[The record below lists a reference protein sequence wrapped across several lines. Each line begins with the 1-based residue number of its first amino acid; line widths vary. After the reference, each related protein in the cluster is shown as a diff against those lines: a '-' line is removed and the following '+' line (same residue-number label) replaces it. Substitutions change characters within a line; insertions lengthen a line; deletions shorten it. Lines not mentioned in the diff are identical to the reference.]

1 MAGLARTTS
10 ARIFSTLQLTWVGC
24 SIGSTGSL
32 WPMPVLL
39 LSYFVVEAI
48 AFFLVAKWIGVG
60 WALLAIF
67 ALMIFG
73 GFAASM
79 SLRSELTQM
88 ARGRTSLGKLAG
100 DSALLMAGWALS
112 LVPGFVSSVI
122 GLLLVFGPT
131 RAIARRSMTKRARR
145 GMEDL
150 GARLYEATPMSQ
162 FTTSYG
168 SFTNPNQP
176 YPQKGA
182 DADDVV
188 IDADELEEWFRNS
201 GNEPGE
207 K

>member
-1 MAGLARTTS
+1 
-10 ARIFSTLQLTWVGC
+10 
-24 SIGSTGSL
+24 
-32 WPMPVLL
+32 MPVLL

-79 SLRSELTQM
+79 SLRSELMQM

-112 LVPGFVSSVI
+112 LVPGFVSSAI

-145 GMEDL
+145 SMEDL

-176 YPQKGA
+176 SPQKGA

>member
-1 MAGLARTTS
+1 
-10 ARIFSTLQLTWVGC
+10 
-24 SIGSTGSL
+24 
-32 WPMPVLL
+32 MPVLL

-88 ARGRTSLGKLAG
+88 ASGRTSLGKLAG

>member
-1 MAGLARTTS
+1 
-10 ARIFSTLQLTWVGC
+10 
-24 SIGSTGSL
+24 
-32 WPMPVLL
+32 MPVLL
-39 LSYFVVEAI
+39 LLYFVVEAV

-79 SLRSELTQM
+79 SLRGELMQM
-88 ARGRTSLGKLAG
+88 ASGRTSLGKLAG

-112 LVPGFVSSVI
+112 IVPGFVSSAI

-131 RAIARRSMTKRARR
+131 RAIARRSMTKRVRR
-145 GMEDL
+145 SMEDL

-168 SFTNPNQP
+168 SFTQP
-176 YPQKGA
+176 HQPAGQHEPGVSDT
-182 DADDVV
+182 DADNIV
-188 IDADELEEWFRNS
+188 IDADEIEEWFRNN